1 MKFWGRVLPRASQ
14 GQQARATTSVLM
26 MGKWKPEKR
35 RDLLQ
40 SGPELCPWHQHHTVQ
55 CGLKHV
61 MVNPADQL
69 HAGPGVLKPH
79 SWSSPFCAGSQL
91 VP

>member
-40 SGPELCPWHQHHTVQ
+40 SGPELCPWH
-55 CGLKHV
+55 
-61 MVNPADQL
+61 
-69 HAGPGVLKPH
+69 
-79 SWSSPFCAGSQL
+79 
-91 VP
+91 